1 MDIAHV
7 ASEVYPFSK
16 TGGLADVVGT
26 LPLRQAALG
35 ESVAVFSPAYL
46 CVMSRRKNHL
56 TQVYKSWAEVGK
68 NVYEFDILTLRE
80 NNVDYYFFYNE
91 YLFGR
96 EGIYGNSSGD
106 FRDNTLR
113 YFAFCKAVLNF
124 ILSDK
129 FSADIIHCH
138 DWQTSFMPLL
148 LDEIKTEKPKI
159 FFSIHNL
166 AFQGINE
173 PEILDDL
180 GIDKSYFHVEC
191 LEYYGRVNFLKSAIV
206 LSDRVG
212 TVSPSYAKEIMSKEF
227 GFGLDGVLR
236 KYSYK
241 LVGILNGIDYNLW
254 NPETDRYIYKTYSAD
269 SLEKKDEN
277 KYYFASEF
285 GFDSKKPLFAIVSR
299 LTHQK
304 GMELVIQSLKR
315 GVFGECSLLVLGDG
329 DEDHCR
335 ELKKF
340 SDNSDD
346 TFFIRGFR
354 EPLSRRVY
362 ASADFYLMPSV
373 FEPCGISQLI
383 ALRYGTLP
391 IVRKTGGL
399 KDTVVDIGEEGGYG
413 LVFEDFSPDA
423 FIGKIEQAKHC
434 YQDRKK
440 LNEFRKIAMN
450 KDFSWKKSAKE
461 YLNEYHSM
469 LRS

>member
-1 MDIAHV
+1 MNIVHV
-7 ASEVYPFSK
+7 SSEVYPFSK

-26 LPLRQAALG
+26 LPLRQASLG
-35 ESVAVFSPAYL
+35 ESVAIFSPAYL
-46 CVMSRRKNHL
+46 SVISRRKSHL
-56 TQVYKSWAEVGK
+56 TQCYKSWAEVGK
-68 NVYEFDILTLRE
+68 HVYEFDILTLRE
-80 NNVDYYFFYNE
+80 NSVDYYFFFNE

-96 EGIYGNSSGD
+96 EGIYGNNRGD
-106 FRDNTLR
+106 FPDNTLR
-113 YFAFCKAVLNF
+113 YFAFCKAVINF

-129 FSADIIHCH
+129 FSANIIHCH
-138 DWQTSFMPLL
+138 DWQTSFIPLL
-148 LDEIKTEKPKI
+148 LDKIKTKKPKV
-159 FFSIHNL
+159 FLSIHNL

-173 PEILDDL
+173 PKILDDL

-191 LEYYGRVNFLKSAIV
+191 LEYFGRVNFLKAAIV
-206 LSDRVG
+206 LSNKVG
-212 TVSPSYAKEIMSKEF
+212 TVSPSYAEEIKSKEF

-254 NPETDRYIYKTYSAD
+254 NPQTDKYIYKTYSAD

-285 GFDSKKPLFAIVSR
+285 GFESKKPLFAIVSR

-304 GMELVIQSLKR
+304 GMELVIKSLQR
-315 GVFGECSLLVLGDG
+315 GVFRDYSLLVLGDG
-329 DEDHCR
+329 DEDCCM

-346 TFFIRGFR
+346 IFFIRGFR

-391 IVRKTGGL
+391 VVRKTGGL
-399 KDTVVDIGEEGGYG
+399 KDTVIDINEKGGYG
-413 LVFEDFSPDA
+413 FVFEDFNIDA
-423 FIGKIEQAKHC
+423 FIKKIEEAKHC
-434 YQDRKK
+434 YQNRKK
-440 LNEFRKIAMN
+440 LNAFRKTAMSQ
-450 KDFSWKKSAKE
+450 DFSWKKSAEE
-461 YLNEYHSM
+461 YLNVYYAI